1 MKTISR
7 YLLLTFSVSASLVGG
22 GVVRANNWICTG
34 TDNWDNTNCWDP
46 QSVPAAGETAFLI
59 QDSSADIIVNY
70 SLLPPDPLLLG
81 EIRLDATGDGTITLQ
96 MNGDPQSP
104 PSLSATSLII
114 ARNGS
119 GRVVQS
125 NGTSVFTNAFL
136 GSSSMGSGAYEL
148 SGLDSSVT
156 FEGLTVGNLGFGS
169 FTQSAGHTVVNSTL
183 GEPTLVIGA
192 EAGGSGTYT
201 LSGGDLTVGDQA
213 IRNGVV
219 EVGRWGTGSFIQEA
233 GTVHTV
239 NGDLV
244 LGRKAGEIGAPE
256 AGTYT
261 MNGGS
266 LTADQ
271 IIVGEIPPVL
281 SNIPNVF
288 PDVHE
293 ASDGRFIQNDG
304 TVDVANSLTISV
316 SGGARGLYEL
326 RGGGLTTT
334 NLINNDRF
342 EYSGG
347 ELSGNIE
354 NHASLSFSGDG
365 TRVVHGHVANIG
377 ETLYQQYNEALT
389 PPLLV
394 FEETKNGLISLAD
407 GTQIQIG
414 LDLTLVGDSGTLA
427 IELGSTF
434 FALDAANPWISVDGT
449 ASLDGVL
456 DLTDITGWS
465 PVDGDSWLL
474 IDSAVVDGEFLNV
487 LYPVIPN
494 WDWQLVYGSD
504 FVSLTGN
511 VSAVPIPT
519 AVWLFGSGLIGL
531 VGVARRG
538 RYT

>member
-7 YLLLTFSVSASLVGG
+7 YLLVIFCVSAGLVGG
-22 GVVRANNWICTG
+22 GVVRANDWNCTG
-34 TDNWDNTNCWDP
+34 TENWETATCWDT
-46 QSVPAAGETAFLI
+46 QSVPAAGDTAFLI
-59 QDSSADIIVNY
+59 QSGSADIVVNY
-70 SLLPPDPLLLG
+70 SLVPPNPLLLE
-81 EIRLDATGDGTITLQ
+81 EIRLNATGDGTMTLQ
-96 MNGDPQSP
+96 MNGDPSP
-104 PSLSATSLII
+104 PSLSATLLII
-114 ARNGS
+114 ARDGS
-119 GRVVQS
+119 GHVVQS
-125 NGTSVFTNAFL
+125 NGANVFTNAIL
-136 GSSSMGSGAYEL
+136 GSSSTGSGTYEL
-148 SGLDSSVT
+148 SGLTSSVT
-156 FEGLTVGNLGFGS
+156 FEEGLTIGNFGDGS
-169 FTQSAGHTVVNSTL
+169 FTQSAGQAVVNSL
-183 GEPTLVIGA
+183 LFIGA

-213 IRNGVV
+213 IRLGVV

-239 NGDLV
+239 NGDLI

-256 AGTYT
+256 TGTYT

-271 IIVGEIPPVL
+271 IIVGELPPVL
-281 SNIPNVF
+281 SNTSNDF
-288 PDVHE
+288 PFVHE

-304 TVDVANSLTISV
+304 TVTVADSLIISN

-326 RGGGLTTT
+326 RGGGLTTP
-334 NLINNDRF
+334 NLIINNDRF

-354 NHASLSFSGDG
+354 NHASLSFSGAD
-365 TRVVHGHVANIG
+365 TRVVHGDVANIG
-377 ETLYQQYNEALT
+377 ETLYQQFNGQ
-389 PPLLV
+389 LLV

-407 GTQIQIG
+407 GTRVQIDG
-414 LDLTLVGDSGTLA
+414 ALTLEDRGTLA

-434 FALDAANPWISVDGT
+434 FGSANSADPWISVGGT
-449 ASLDGVL
+449 ASLAGTL
-456 DLTDITGWS
+456 DLTDIAGWS

-474 IDSAVVDGEFLNV
+474 IDSLDQEVSGGFREV

-494 WDWQLVYGSD
+494 WDWQLVYGVD
-504 FVSLTGN
+504 FVELTG
-511 VSAVPIPT
+511 STVPIPA